1 MGCITGLYIRSSAGQ
16 KLYRPFSRGP
26 RLRRG
31 SHAPAAHEG
40 RCGHSESL
48 SRHCCRQQ
56 SPGHSAGAVASEATA
71 PAVSTERGVDSCCRR
86 NLITIGEPPLQF
98 FSWSRVQRPF
108 GLLMR
113 TSSISIFVRMGHI
126 PYRVYPETILYTLGP
141 NRHPEVQ
148 WQQCMRSSTQ
158 LPRRNESRPGAKVLN
173 DCLRKLGTIENI
185 TLAWGALLVFKSA
198 LPRVKTCTALVSSMR
213 S

>member
-16 KLYRPFSRGP
+16 NLYRPFSRGP

-71 PAVSTERGVDSCCRR
+71 PAVSTERGVDFV
-86 NLITIGEPPLQF
+86 LPPQSDHQSESLLYSF
-98 FSWSRVQRPF
+98 FLGRVSR
-108 GLLMR
+108 GLLGFSHEDIIDFDIR
-113 TSSISIFVRMGHI
+113 AHGPHSVSCVSGDDIIHI
-126 PYRVYPETILYTLGP
+126 GAE
-141 NRHPEVQ
+141 Q
-148 WQQCMRSSTQ
+148 A
-158 LPRRNESRPGAKVLN
+158 PGGSMATVHEIKYAIAKAQ
-173 DCLRKLGTIENI
+173 REPAGREGTE
-185 TLAWGALLVFKSA
+185 
-198 LPRVKTCTALVSSMR
+198 
-213 S
+213 